1 MRYVMFGAM
10 CFLVFLFSLEMI
22 LTVNARNSRKDELN
36 QAVTLAVSNTMEKL
50 AKGKINGAEELEEVF
65 REQLDQLV
73 NSETQL
79 TVEILAK
86 DVEKGL
92 LSVNVEEVFVYPG
105 GKTGRLSVCKTAILD
120 ESVPGKEGVGVNET

>member
-22 LTVNARNSRKDELN
+22 LTVNARNSRKDELD
-36 QAVTLAVSNTMEKL
+36 QAVTWAVSNTMEKL

-86 DVEKGL
+86 DAEKGL

-105 GKTGRLSVCKTAILD
+105 GKTGRLAVCKTAILD
-120 ESVPGKEGVGVNET
+120 ETVPGEEGGGADET